1 MPGNQQPMIDE
12 TLIRDLTQSDYD
24 RWLPLWEGYNAFY
37 QRTGP
42 TALPAH
48 ITAATWSRFFE
59 PAEPM
64 HALVA
69 ERHGRLI
76 GLVHYLFH
84 RSTTLLAPTCYLQ
97 DLFTS
102 EESRGRGVGRA
113 LIQAVY
119 RRATEAGSTRV
130 YWLTHETNLTAQRLY
145 DQLADRSGFMVYR
158 KDLPS

>member
-1 MPGNQQPMIDE
+1 MNDG
-12 TLIRDLTQSDYD
+12 TVIRDLTQSDYD

-69 ERHGRLI
+69 ESHGRLI

-97 DLFTS
+97 DS
-102 EESRGRGVGRA
+102 V
-113 LIQAVY
+113 
-119 RRATEAGSTRV
+119 
-130 YWLTHETNLTAQRLY
+130 HE
-145 DQLADRSGFMVYR
+145 
-158 KDLPS
+158 